1 VSDPLTIAAISIGQ
15 SPRPDLVRPL
25 RDRLAHSPV
34 DILEIGALDRLT
46 AADLPAPADG
56 GYPLATRLRD
66 GSPVTVDEAF
76 LAPRVQASIDEAEE
90 RGAVASLL
98 LCAGG
103 FAGLRAGRPLVRP
116 FEVATAGLRSMAIER
131 ILVIVP
137 LTGQLAPA
145 ASKWASAG
153 FAPTVRAARLA
164 EVPAIA
170 ATVESAAGAV
180 IVLDY
185 VGHAPDAVRQLRRLV
200 DRPVLDLGDHAAATF
215 ASMVRGAPAGR
226 SMAQDP
232 VLG

>member
-1 VSDPLTIAAISIGQ
+1 
-15 SPRPDLVRPL
+15 
-25 RDRLAHSPV
+25 
-34 DILEIGALDRLT
+34 
-46 AADLPAPADG
+46 
-56 GYPLATRLRD
+56 
-66 GSPVTVDEAF
+66 
-76 LAPRVQASIDEAEE
+76 
-90 RGAVASLL
+90 
-98 LCAGG
+98 
-103 FAGLRAGRPLVRP
+103 
-116 FEVATAGLRSMAIER
+116 MAIER